1 MKSTVLVWDSKQN
14 WKALLLLVALA
25 LFAAGPAHAGGQQHR
40 GGKPPAGKSGAG
52 KPPANGENMSSAGA
66 GVSEAD
72 SGNEDAGDEEM
83 LTGEAPSNAP
93 RRPGA
98 GAAAKGE
105 QGPVAELSS
114 ATRLDKTAVWVGDQF
129 HYQIVVDHAPKIQF
143 VMENVNKDT
152 INMDP
157 LKVMDVTSTTS
168 NLKYGNQR
176 LFVDITLTSYATGT
190 DKLQI
195 PQLTLF
201 YCRREGAAA
210 TVNQN
215 AEGSAAES
223 LVIPG
228 PVIGLRSTL
237 PPDPPDLRDAVT
249 VNSWASNRWYIASI
263 GWVCLVIV
271 VAGAGYEG
279 YQLIRF
285 RRGRKGPDPR
295 KAMAAIQDR
304 WSQYVPGDFND
315 TNSVLDFYGR
325 SYTDV
330 KEYLGYCF
338 ETHTE
343 GLTADDMR
351 SELSRLAANP
361 DLTERT
367 AKVLAI
373 CEAARYGRGGRE
385 LIGDPARGVAH
396 DIREIF
402 DAGAKLM

>member
-1 MKSTVLVWDSKQN
+1 MKSTVLISDRKQICHALVLLAAMLLAAAVPSYAQGQQKRGGG
-14 WKALLLLVALA
+14 KASSGK
-25 LFAAGPAHAGGQQHR
+25 AAGA
-40 GGKPPAGKSGAG
+40 
-52 KPPANGENMSSAGA
+52 PPANGENMSSAGA
-66 GVSEAD
+66 GVNEAD

-83 LTGEAPSNAP
+83 LTGEAPSSGIK
-93 RRPGA
+93 RPGE
-98 GAAAKGE
+98 AAKGE
-105 QGPVAELSS
+105 EGPVPELSFV
-114 ATRLDKTAVWVGDQF
+114 TRLDKTAVWVGDQF
-129 HYQIVVDHAPKIQF
+129 HYQVIVDHAPKIQF

-157 LKVMDVTSTTS
+157 LRVMDVTSSSTP
-168 NLKYGNQR
+168 LKDGNIR
-176 LFVDITLTSYATGT
+176 LFVDLTLSNFTTGA

-201 YCRREGAAA
+201 YFRREGAAA

-223 LVIPG
+223 LTIPG

-249 VNSWASNRWYIASI
+249 VSGWAQSRWYIAGI
-263 GWVCLVIV
+263 GWVCLVVV

-279 YQLIRF
+279 YTTIRF

-295 KAMAAIQDR
+295 KAMAAIHDR

-315 TNSVLDFYGR
+315 ANSVMDFYGR

-330 KEYLGYCF
+330 KEYLAYLL

-343 GLTADDMR
+343 GLTAEDMR
-351 SELSRLAANP
+351 AEMGRLAANP

-373 CEAARYGRGGRE
+373 CETARYGRNGKE
-385 LIGDPARGVAH
+385 LIGDAARGVAH

-402 DAGAKLM
+402 ESGARLM

>member
-1 MKSTVLVWDSKQN
+1 MKSTVLLLDRKQI
-14 WKALLLLVALA
+14 WQALVLLAATGLL
-25 LFAAGPAHAGGQQHR
+25 AAGPCFAQGAQQKKGG
-40 GGKPPAGKSGAG
+40 GGKG

-83 LTGEAPSNAP
+83 LTGQAPSSSIK
-93 RRPGA
+93 RP

-105 QGPVAELSS
+105 EGPVAELSFV
-114 ATRLDKTAVWVGDQF
+114 TRLDKTAVWVGDQF
-129 HYQIVVDHAPKIQF
+129 HYQVIVDHAPKIQF

-157 LKVMDVTSTTS
+157 LKVMDVTSTSTP
-168 NLKYGNQR
+168 LKNGNVR
-176 LFVDITLTSYATGT
+176 LFVDITLTNYTTGA

-195 PQLTLF
+195 PQFTLF
-201 YCRREGAAA
+201 YFRREGAAA
-210 TVNQN
+210 TVNN

-249 VNSWASNRWYIASI
+249 VNGWASNRWYIAGI
-263 GWVCLVIV
+263 GWVCLFVV

-279 YQLIRF
+279 YHLIRF

-315 TNSVLDFYGR
+315 ANAVMDFYGR
-325 SYTDV
+325 SYSDV
-330 KEYLGYCF
+330 KEYLGYVL

-351 SELSRLAANP
+351 AEMGRLAADP
-361 DLTERT
+361 GMTERT
-367 AKVLAI
+367 AKVLGI
-373 CEAARYGRGGRE
+373 CETARYGRNGKE

-402 DAGAKLM
+402 ETGARLM